1 MLSLILMRLLF
12 LLPLLLMFLF
22 QVLLLVMFVFLFLF
36 PVLVLF
42 LSRAARSNR
51 NRAGM
56 RFIYFFCWQ
65 SCLAGLQSCSSKNVI
80 FCS

>member
-1 MLSLILMRLLF
+1 MMSLILMRLLF

-42 LSRAARSNR
+42 LSRAARSDR
-51 NRAGM
+51 NRAGL
-56 RFIYFFCWQ
+56 FFLL
-65 SCLAGLQSCSSKNVI
+65 SNLLGGIA
-80 FCS
+80 